1 MIEYKLQII
10 CKKYNYIV
18 TKNYDEMCDY
28 SDNEII
34 TQLLKEAKD
43 KMGNDNIYTII
54 VWKDFK

>member
-1 MIEYKLQII
+1 
-10 CKKYNYIV
+10 
-18 TKNYDEMCDY
+18 MCDY
-28 SDNEII
+28 SDNEIV